1 MWRNLSTNK
10 VGIALL
16 ATAMLSIALACDS
29 QEPEATIAPTA
40 TLSQPTATA
49 MASIPPTAA
58 PLTPATSHPTPT
70 ATPVP
75 TATPTDY
82 RIYGHEPTWMERYLQ
97 SPGYDPAWAEPRT
110 GGTFIF
116 GAQLDVPSF
125 TPAEQGCC
133 YYHGC
138 FRGLP
143 WNSLFRIDPWTGDL
157 GAIEG
162 DLVESWRM
170 SEDGL
175 TLEMWLREGVTF
187 FDQIPEQS
195 PLPAEYN
202 GGLIA
207 GDEFVC
213 EDAVAT
219 YRRSVWPP
227 EWEPRLTA
235 GRVDLSHLEDMSCPD
250 GPRGHTFV
258 MHFSEPR
265 GKTLGVL
272 AGRAA
277 VVMDK
282 EVVDWL
288 NDFGEARGAAF
299 MDVAIPANFYSM
311 HGTGPFMPVDIN
323 LSVSTDF
330 VANPNYFKEGL
341 PLIDAYRNVV
351 IKDITSR
358 FTALVT
364 GKIHFMGEGSWSM
377 TPGMAEQALRDFPD
391 RIVVN
396 NQLNH
401 WARTM
406 AFGVR
411 EPWDDVR
418 VRRAIHLALDR
429 DQWVDFNR
437 IAGYEGMKLAN
448 SFAPGTFY
456 APTDEEIRTW
466 PGYRQPKDEDV
477 AEANRLMDEVF
488 GVGQRPS
495 AKCMASVT
503 NQSDIDACEFV
514 IDTLKK
520 NLDMSVSSDFGDP
533 ASQSAASD
541 SGNFDMRISSYVQ
554 STIGDPDDDL
564 YNNYVPGLIEFSSRK
579 FMEARWAEQP
589 EVMAEVERMIR
600 AQSSEL
606 DPIKRKQLARELD
619 LKLLEDVSQYVVVGW
634 SLIFPGWR
642 TELKGWR
649 GYDLYSYTKYA
660 MHERMWIA
668 N

>member
-1 MWRNLSTNK
+1 MLRNTS
-10 VGIALL
+10 IARLLVAVLATTLL
-16 ATAMLSIALACDS
+16 AVALACASEDPAATS
-29 QEPEATIAPTA
+29 EPTAVPPTA
-40 TLSQPTATA
+40 T
-49 MASIPPTAA
+49 PPQIVTQ
-58 PLTPATSHPTPT
+58 PT
-70 ATPVP
+70 ATPVDGG
-75 TATPTDY
+75 AMADL
-82 RIYGHEPTWMERYLQ
+82 TWMERYLE
-97 SPGYDPAWAEPRT
+97 SPGYDPAWGDPRT
-110 GGTFIF
+110 GGTFVF
-116 GAQLDVPSF
+116 GAQLDVSRF

-138 FRGLP
+138 YRGLP

-162 DLVESWRM
+162 DLVESWEM
-170 SEDGL
+170 AEDGL
-175 TLEMWLREGVTF
+175 SLTMQLREGVTF
-187 FDQIPEQS
+187 FHDIPEQS
-195 PLPAEYN
+195 PLPDEYN
-202 GGLIA
+202 GGQIA

-219 YRRSVWPP
+219 YERNVTPP
-227 EWEPRLTA
+227 DWETRLTA
-235 GRVDLSHLEDMSCPD
+235 GRVDLSHLEEMTCPD

-277 VVMDK
+277 VVLDK
-282 EVVDWL
+282 DVVQWLYDW
-288 NDFGEARGAAF
+288 GEREDSAF
-299 MDVAIPANFYSM
+299 MDNEVPGNFYSM

-323 LSVSTDF
+323 LNVSTDF
-330 VANPNYFKEGL
+330 VANPNYFREGL

-351 IKDITSR
+351 IKDIGSR
-358 FTALVT
+358 FTALAT
-364 GKIHFMGEGSWSM
+364 GKIHYMGEGSWSM
-377 TPGMAEQALRDFPD
+377 TPGQAEQAIRDFSG
-391 RIVVN
+391 RIVIN

-401 WARTM
+401 WARTI
-406 AFGVR
+406 AFGANA
-411 EPWDDVR
+411 PWDDVR

-429 DQWVDFNR
+429 DQWLDFYR

-448 SFAPGTFY
+448 SFAPGTYY
-456 APTDEEIRTW
+456 APTEEEIRTW

-488 GVGQRPS
+488 GPGERPS
-495 AKCMASVT
+495 AQCMATVT

-520 NLDMSVSSDFGDP
+520 NLNMTVSSDFGEN
-533 ASQSAASD
+533 AAQTPVVE

-564 YNNYVPGLIEFSSRK
+564 YTNYLIDFVSASAK
-579 FMEARWAEQP
+579 TFLQARWDEQP

-600 AQSSEL
+600 AQSNVL
-606 DPIKRKQLARELD
+606 DPVERKVLAREID
-619 LKLLEDVSQYVVVGW
+619 LKLINDVSQYVVVGW

-642 TELKGWR
+642 AELKGWK

-668 N
+668 DS